1 MDIGSRPG
9 RLHGMPDDKK
19 HDGEDKASNAVEDVI
34 EFFEAE
40 GDEDTPTSDSGTQ
53 PPG

>member
-1 MDIGSRPG
+1 
-9 RLHGMPDDKK
+9 MPDHK
-19 HDGEDKASNAVEDVI
+19 HDEVDDEASKAVDDVI

-40 GDEDTPTSDSGTQ
+40 GDEDSPTSDSGTQ